1 MEEVFLAEELL
12 QTHCLKICFVIWGQ
26 RRMNNIM
33 GRFGKWKVGMTEIE
47 DYKEFYVSDESSSDM
62 TDHEI

>member
-1 MEEVFLAEELL
+1 
-12 QTHCLKICFVIWGQ
+12 
-26 RRMNNIM
+26 M

-62 TDHEI
+62 TDHEIQAWVGR